1 MQIYEVFGLGST
13 IKAMAKD
20 PGSLV
25 SPTKFA
31 QAQQAGYAAS
41 AAKSAEKLR
50 QQGYGQSE
58 PEPTV
63 NQLISQVQN
72 DPAAQQLVRT
82 WTAQWPKVAATVP
95 ALKPKSPAPPP
106 AAAPTA
112 TPTAVFGGQ
121 TLDPNDPTTARIIS
135 QLRAQGKL
143 TEQQTTQPDPDEY
156 RKKFETWADDVVERT
171 VRQSGV
177 VERIKQSTEWA
188 QQFKQA
194 ADAVVNSAADAQ
206 RNTQAVQ
213 AYLTLAIA
221 AARAAQQN
229 TAPAN
234 RSAVT
239 SGLNDPRAGALAQLL
254 GMDATD
260 LTKLNAFI
268 RQQGETINPQGTGS
282 ESLDALLRAAKLL
295 K

>member
-1 MQIYEVFGLGST
+1 MQIYEVFST
-13 IKAMAKD
+13 IKAIAKD
-20 PGSLV
+20 PGSLI
-25 SPTKFA
+25 SPTKIA
-31 QAQQAGYAAS
+31 QIQQAERSADAAQ
-41 AAKSAEKLR
+41 SAEKLR
-50 QQGYGQSE
+50 KQGYGQ
-58 PEPTV
+58 PKPDPTV

-72 DPAAQQLVRT
+72 DFAAQQLVRT

-95 ALKPKSPAPPP
+95 ALKPKPPASPP

-112 TPTAVFGGQ
+112 TPTAAFGGQ
-121 TLDPNDPTTARIIS
+121 PLDPNDPTTARIIS

-156 RKKFETWADDVVERT
+156 RKAFETWADDVVERT
-171 VRQSGV
+171 VRQPGV
-177 VERIKQSTEWA
+177 VEQIKQNTEWA

-194 ADAVVNSAADAQ
+194 ADAVVNSAANAQ
-206 RNTQAVQ
+206 QNTQAVQ

-239 SGLNDPRAGALAQLL
+239 SGLNNPRAGALAQLL